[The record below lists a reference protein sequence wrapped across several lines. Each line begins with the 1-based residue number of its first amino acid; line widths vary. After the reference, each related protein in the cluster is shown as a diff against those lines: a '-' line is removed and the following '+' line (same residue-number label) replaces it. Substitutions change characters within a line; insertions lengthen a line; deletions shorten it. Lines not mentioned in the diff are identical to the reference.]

1 MPANLTNHTI
11 AIAIIPF
18 LAVLLLGLL
27 FAFWIFMLMDALRR
41 DFGDGS
47 ARIAWLLVI
56 IFLQLLG
63 ALI

>member
-27 FAFWIFMLMDALRR
+27 FAFWIFMLMDPCA
-41 DFGDGS
+41 GISETAAPGS
-47 ARIAWLLVI
+47 PGCW
-56 IFLQLLG
+56 
-63 ALI
+63 